1 LTDYLKNKLKMKK
14 ITNLLFGLL
23 LIITILVISSLASHY
38 ITIEN
43 NFVPGSVITHSTIL
57 ILSVAAILY
66 LKKFD
71 FFTFPFRSVKLK
83 HYLYGILLAFAGLI
97 VAAIITSIIVSISGM
112 SLENAGNPHSGIA
125 GKTPLQFFLFVFLYA
140 SICEEF
146 LYRGLAQNFFK
157 PLQEIGIRINKNVFI
172 SLPVLLCGVLF
183 SMSHLI
189 LLTTNTGLITLIN
202 VLIMTWIIGTI
213 AGYFQEKHQNI
224 LPAIV
229 IHMTANLPGL
239 IISLFM

>member
-1 LTDYLKNKLKMKK
+1 MKK
-14 ITNLLFGLL
+14 TINLILGLFLTIVIFGLGVL
-23 LIITILVISSLASHY
+23 ATHLIKL
-38 ITIEN
+38 EN
-43 NFVPGSVITHSTIL
+43 NFFPNSLVTHSTML
-57 ILSVAAILY
+57 ALSVIAIFY
-66 LKKFD
+66 FNKFD
-71 FFTFPFRSVKLK
+71 FFIFPFKKVKLK
-83 HYLYGILLAFAGLI
+83 YYFYGILISLLGFIIAQVLATVFLNIFGLPM
-97 VAAIITSIIVSISGM
+97 TT
-112 SLENAGNPHSGIA
+112 N
-125 GKTPLQFFLFVFLYA
+125 GKAHPLMAELNPLQIFLFIFIYA